1 MAYSFRNLKPC
12 ALDQV
17 RDPFQRYVIAIGS
30 WTFSAKPSDET
41 HAGRSA
47 PPRGSEAGENGGGSP
62 ELGYQ
67 SLQSLETLG
76 RASLS
81 SPRVAPAV
89 PLTLLSFSLR
99 FLPDHAYFRPPS
111 PSEIS
116 RTCGVFHWQMQAA
129 RLADSDPASDP
140 HVIGVSVGFSPP
152 PTSSN
157 SAFAACALK
166 LSSSPGR
173 LSNEC

>member
-1 MAYSFRNLKPC
+1 LNSLSLHFNGLFFSNLKTC

-47 PPRGSEAGENGGGSP
+47 PPRGSEVGEMGEVSP

-99 FLPDHAYFRPPS
+99 FLPDHAYFRRPS
-111 PSEIS
+111 PSEIPGLVAYS
-116 RTCGVFHWQMQAA
+116 IGGCRQPVWQIPI
-129 RLADSDPASDP
+129 RHPI
-140 HVIGVSVGFSPP
+140 H
-152 PTSSN
+152 T
-157 SAFAACALK
+157 
-166 LSSSPGR
+166 
-173 LSNEC
+173 